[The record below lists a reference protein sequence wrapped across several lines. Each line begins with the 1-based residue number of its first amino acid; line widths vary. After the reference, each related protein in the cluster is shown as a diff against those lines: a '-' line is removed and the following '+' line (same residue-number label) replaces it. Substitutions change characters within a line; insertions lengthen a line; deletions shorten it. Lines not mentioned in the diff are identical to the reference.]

1 MPKEP
6 NQEPS
11 QEPKR
16 GDQTQHLS
24 RRSFC
29 GGALTLVCAV
39 PMLACE
45 DGGQDQATLPPRPT
59 STPLDEQSFA
69 LLIAVMDALIPAS
82 NGRAGAVAARAP
94 WYVAELLGA
103 FDSDPPKI
111 FAGGPYS
118 GRHGGLDGFRHF
130 QRLTRVEEIRWRTT
144 IEGSRG
150 IPEREFNGPVVGLR
164 ERYETGLRAID
175 DLAQELT
182 GARLPDLDIDERRN
196 VLQKADPEFLDLV
209 YGHANEGTYGDP
221 VYGGNFELK
230 GWDAIDYEGD
240 RVPQGYSAKELIKP
254 EDG

>member
-1 MPKEP
+1 MRTGM
-6 NQEPS
+6 
-11 QEPKR
+11 KR
-16 GDQTQHLS
+16 TRNNPHLS

-39 PMLACE
+39 PTLGCE
-45 DGGQDQATLPPRPT
+45 DGTEDAGTLPPPPT

-69 LLIAVMDALIPAS
+69 LLIAVMDTLIPAS
-82 NGRAGAVAARAP
+82 DGRAGAVAARAP

-118 GRHGGLDGFRHF
+118 GRHGGLDGFSQF

-144 IEGSRG
+144 IEGSLG
-150 IPEREFNGPVVGLR
+150 LPEREFNGPVIGLR
-164 ERYETGLRAID
+164 ERYEAGLRAVD
-175 DLAQELT
+175 ALAHELND
-182 GARLPDLDIDERRN
+182 ASFVHVHADERRN
-196 VLQKADPEFLDLV
+196 VLAKADPDFVDLA

-221 VYGGNFELK
+221 VYGGNFELS

-240 RVPQGYSAKELIKP
+240 RVPKGYSAKELIEP

>member
-1 MPKEP
+1 M
-6 NQEPS
+6 
-11 QEPKR
+11 
-16 GDQTQHLS
+16 
-24 RRSFC
+24 
-29 GGALTLVCAV
+29 
-39 PMLACE
+39 
-45 DGGQDQATLPPRPT
+45 

-69 LLIAVMDALIPAS
+69 LLISVMDALIPA
-82 NGRAGAVAARAP
+82 GDARAGAVAARAP

-118 GRHGGLDGFRHF
+118 GRHGGLDGFSHF

-164 ERYETGLRAID
+164 ERYETGLRAINELAD
-175 DLAQELT
+175 GVFAELDLS
-182 GARLPDLDIDERRN
+182 ARQSTLM
-196 VLQKADPEFLDLV
+196 KADPEFVDLV

-221 VYGGNFELK
+221 VYGGNFEMK

-240 RVPQGYSAKELIKP
+240 RVPKGYSAEELLKP
-254 EDG
+254 ENG